1 MGGIGAKLEA
11 KNIKKKNQTVT
22 YCLPIRNNKR
32 QKYFKNNRKNIWSI
46 NKNHLPL
53 HPQSREMRS
62 TKKRMKKLPEKF
74 GR

>member
-11 KNIKKKNQTVT
+11 KKIKKKNQTVT

-62 TKKRMKKLPEKF
+62 IKKNEKKLPEKF